1 MTQLLVSVR
10 SLAECELV
18 LQTSVGLIDVKEP
31 RKGSLGAAEFS
42 TASAIQNRMAGEVR
56 PWSLALGELREAA
69 VGESDWKTLTPSY
82 AKFGLSGTAHWP
94 GWQQHWKEAMRHLS
108 PATAPVAVAYADAE
122 KAESASWREILEA
135 ALRLGS
141 RVLLVDT
148 FDKSAGR
155 LRAWMDDEEL
165 FEIRQATRSE
175 GMALALAGSLTCDD
189 IVALSGLRPDWFAV
203 RSLVTSAERA
213 APVDLQRVQS
223 VLQLLGDSV
232 GVSLSAGRVT
242 GCSNS

>member
-122 KAESASWREILEA
+122 KAESASWR
-135 ALRLGS
+135 
-141 RVLLVDT
+141 
-148 FDKSAGR
+148 
-155 LRAWMDDEEL
+155 
-165 FEIRQATRSE
+165 
-175 GMALALAGSLTCDD
+175 
-189 IVALSGLRPDWFAV
+189 
-203 RSLVTSAERA
+203 
-213 APVDLQRVQS
+213 
-223 VLQLLGDSV
+223 
-232 GVSLSAGRVT
+232 
-242 GCSNS
+242 